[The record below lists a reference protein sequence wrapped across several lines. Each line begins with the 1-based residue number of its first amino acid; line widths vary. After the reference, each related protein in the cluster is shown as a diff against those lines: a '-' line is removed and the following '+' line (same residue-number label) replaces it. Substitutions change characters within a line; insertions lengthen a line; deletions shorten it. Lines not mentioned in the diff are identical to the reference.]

1 MHVVV
6 TGGCGF
12 LGSHLCEALLG
23 RGDRVLCVD
32 DYSTGDP
39 QNTAHLSARPGF
51 TLIRA
56 DVTAALDIPGPVD
69 AVAHLASP
77 ASPPDYHRR
86 PLATLAVGSRGTEN
100 ALRLA
105 VRHRARFV
113 LASTSEV
120 YGDPL
125 VHPQREDYWGNV
137 NPVGPRSVY
146 DEAKRFAEALSTAYR
161 RSLAANVGIL
171 RIFNTYGPRMRPHDG
186 RVVSTFIRQALDGEP
201 LTIYGDGS
209 QTRSF
214 CYVDDLVRGM
224 VAMLD
229 SDLPGPFNLGN
240 PTERTVRQL
249 AELVLEATGSSSG
262 LDFHP
267 LPVDDPAR
275 RRPVITRAQH
285 QLGWFPLVTI
295 EEGLRHTV
303 GWFRSRADGTPE
315 GRTARE
321 SVGR

>member
-6 TGGCGF
+6 TGGAGF
-12 LGSHLCEALLG
+12 LGSHLCEALLE

-39 QNTAHLSARPGF
+39 QNTAHLGARPGF

-161 RSLAANVGIL
+161 RSLGANVGIL
-171 RIFNTYGPRMRPHDG
+171 RIFNTYGPRMRPRDG

-214 CYVDDLVRGM
+214 CYVDDLVRGV

-240 PTERTVRQL
+240 PSERTVRQL

-262 LDFHP
+262 LEFRP

-285 QLGWFPLVTI
+285 RLGWFPLVPI

-303 GWFRSRADGTPE
+303 EWFRSRADGTAE
-315 GRTARE
+315 ARTARE
-321 SVGR
+321 PVGG